1 MNTLETSATMAD
13 EHGSAAAAA
22 DVPGHEGHDPADVGR
37 FGLLLF
43 LFSESFLF
51 AAFIS
56 ARLYLS
62 GLAKPEHVNLSL
74 GVVLTALLVA
84 SSLLS
89 YRGLAAL
96 RRGDGRAAARWLSGT
111 VLLGLGFVG
120 GVAIEWSTAEF
131 SITSAYGSA
140 FYSVTGLHATH
151 LISGLIAL
159 ALGIRLLRRN
169 HFAAG
174 STWGIRGCIIYWT
187 YVDLIWVLV
196 IFPVLYLL

>member
-1 MNTLETSATMAD
+1 MSTLETTGPVPAD
-13 EHGSAAAAA
+13 QAGPVE
-22 DVPGHEGHDPADVGR
+22 HEGHDPAEVSR

-43 LFSESFLF
+43 IFSESFLF

-56 ARLYLS
+56 ARLYLA
-62 GLAKPEHVNLSL
+62 GLDKPEHVNLAL
-74 GVVLTALLVA
+74 GGVMTAILVA

-96 RRGDGRAAARWLSGT
+96 GRGERRAAARWLAGT
-111 VLLGLGFVG
+111 VLLGLVFVA

-140 FYSVTGLHATH
+140 FFSITGLHATH
-151 LISGLIAL
+151 VIAGLVAL
-159 ALGIRLLRRN
+159 SLAIRLLRRG
-169 HFAAG
+169 HFAGA
-174 STWGIRGCIIYWT
+174 STWGLRGCVIYWT
-187 YVDLIWVLV
+187 FVDLMWVLV